1 METKILTSKK
11 DLFYGIKVNLT
22 LASLLLIVVSL
33 FAIQACGLEEMK
45 EMSLFVG
52 LGIGWLVVIFFK
64 NQFKNKKTLF
74 QQLLKTTVVDLVIV
88 IFLFF
93 KNGINNEYRILV
105 VLFVVCLWTG
115 STIVSI
121 FLFYENKSL
130 VKKEE
135 ILPAN

>member
-115 STIVSI
+115 STIASI

>member
-1 METKILTSKK
+1 MQTKILTSKK

-115 STIVSI
+115 STIASI